1 MAERE
6 SRKRKA
12 TEQGAEYQQEL
23 AKSVVQADTR
33 KKSRT
38 IGKEINTDLSDTFG
52 KMKASEG
59 APEAAA
65 MDVEMDM
72 AARGRRRRKTR
83 KSSKK
88 SKKKTRKTRK
98 H

>member
-6 SRKRKA
+6 SRKRKV
-12 TEQGAEYQQEL
+12 TEEGSQYRYEL
-23 AKSVVQADTR
+23 AKSAAQADNR

-38 IGKEINTDLSDTFG
+38 IGKEVNTDLAAMFG
-52 KMKASEG
+52 NMKASEE
-59 APEAAA
+59 PSA

-72 AARGRRRRKTR
+72 AARGRRRRKSR
-83 KSSKK
+83 KGSKK
-88 SKKKTRKTRK
+88 SRKGRKKTRK

>member
-6 SRKRKA
+6 SRKRKG
-12 TEQGAEYQQEL
+12 TEEGAQYRQEL
-23 AKSVVQADTR
+23 VKSAIQADNR

-38 IGKEINTDLSDTFG
+38 IGKEINTDLADLFG
-52 KMKASEG
+52 NMKASE
-59 APEAAA
+59 AEPAA

-83 KSSKK
+83 KGSKK
-88 SKKKTRKTRK
+88 SRKGRKKTRK

>member
-6 SRKRKA
+6 SRKRKV
-12 TEQGAEYQQEL
+12 TELGAQYQQDM
-23 AKSVVQADTR
+23 AKSAVKLDNS

-38 IGKEINTDLSDTFG
+38 IGKEVNTDLAAMFG
-52 KMKASEG
+52 NMKASE
-59 APEAAA
+59 APPAA

-83 KSSKK
+83 KGSKK
-88 SKKKTRKTRK
+88 SRKGRKKTRK

>member
-6 SRKRKA
+6 SRKRKV
-12 TEQGAEYQQEL
+12 TEEGSQYRYEL
-23 AKSVVQADTR
+23 AKSAAQSDNR

-38 IGKEINTDLSDTFG
+38 IGKEVNTDLAAMFG
-52 KMKASEG
+52 NMKASE
-59 APEAAA
+59 PEPPA

-72 AARGRRRRKTR
+72 AARGRRRRKSR
-83 KSSKK
+83 KGSKK
-88 SKKKTRKTRK
+88 SRKGRKKTRK

>member
-6 SRKRKA
+6 SRKRKG
-12 TEQGAEYQQEL
+12 TEEGAQYRQEL
-23 AKSVVQADTR
+23 VKSAIQSDNR

-38 IGKEINTDLSDTFG
+38 LGKEINTDLADLFG
-52 KMKASEG
+52 NMKASEAEP
-59 APEAAA
+59 AP

-83 KSSKK
+83 KGSKK
-88 SKKKTRKTRK
+88 SRKGRKKTRK

>member
-12 TEQGAEYQQEL
+12 TELGAQYQQDA
-23 AKSVVQADTR
+23 AKSAAKADNS

-38 IGKEINTDLSDTFG
+38 IGKEINTDLADLFG
-52 KMKASEG
+52 NMKASDA
-59 APEAAA
+59 APAA

-72 AARGRRRRKTR
+72 AARGRRRKKSRKA
-83 KSSKK
+83 SKK
-88 SKKKTRKTRK
+88 SRKGRKKTRK

>member
-6 SRKRKA
+6 SRKRKV
-12 TEQGAEYQQEL
+12 TELGAQYQQDM
-23 AKSVVQADTR
+23 AKSAIKQDNS

-38 IGKEINTDLSDTFG
+38 IGKEVNTDLAAMFG
-52 KMKASEG
+52 NMKASEE
-59 APEAAA
+59 APAA

-72 AARGRRRRKTR
+72 AARGRRRKSRKG
-83 KSSKK
+83 SKK
-88 SKKKTRKTRK
+88 SRKGRKKTRK

>member
-6 SRKRKA
+6 SRKRKT

-23 AKSVVQADTR
+23 ARSAAQADNR

-38 IGKEINTDLSDTFG
+38 IGKEINTDLADLFG
-52 KMKASEG
+52 NMKASE
-59 APEAAA
+59 AEPAAI
-65 MDVEMDM
+65 DVEMDM

-83 KSSKK
+83 KGSKK
-88 SKKKTRKTRK
+88 SRKGRKKTRK

>member
-12 TEQGAEYQQEL
+12 TEQGAEYKQEL
-23 AKSVVQADTR
+23 VKSAIQADTR

-38 IGKEINTDLSDTFG
+38 LGKEINTDLSDLFG
-52 KMKASEG
+52 KMKASEP
-59 APEAAA
+59 AAEAAV

-72 AARGRRRRKTR
+72 AARGRRRRKTS
-83 KSSKK
+83 KKSKK

>member
-12 TEQGAEYQQEL
+12 TEQGAEYQQEV
-23 AKSVVQADTR
+23 AKSAAQADNR

-38 IGKEINTDLSDTFG
+38 IGKEVNTDLAAMFG
-52 KMKASEG
+52 NMKASEG
-59 APEAAA
+59 TTAA

-83 KSSKK
+83 KGSKK
-88 SKKKTRKTRK
+88 SRKGRKKTRK